1 MSNFKN
7 LATESE
13 CTDEVVSDELA
24 NELANEL
31 ASDAGQATVEYALVL
46 LGAAL
51 IALIL
56 IGWATVGG
64 GSARIGQFLGHIF
77 DVIERKV
84 A

>member
-13 CTDEVVSDELA
+13 CLDKLVTDEPTTEIA
-24 NELANEL
+24 N
-31 ASDAGQATVEYALVL
+31 DAGQATVEYALVL

-51 IALIL
+51 IALLL

-64 GSARIGQFLGHIF
+64 GAARIGQFLGHVF
-77 DVIERKV
+77 DIIERKV